1 MAEDQNPLKVE
12 KLPVEVTFI
21 MLGGEELTGTIFLD
35 LHSRHHG
42 GPERME
48 DIVNSGAR
56 FIPILLADKTVV
68 LLNRQR
74 IITAHCRKREADEY
88 ETMALGLLTDIKA
101 TIRLSDGRTITG
113 ALRTDMPKEHTRL
126 SDVLNQPADFV
137 RVIDSGIEYFV
148 NRAYASWFR
157 EG

>member
-1 MAEDQNPLKVE
+1 MAQDGNPLKVE

-35 LHSRHHG
+35 LHSRHHA

-48 DIVNSGAR
+48 DIVDSGAR
-56 FIPILLADKTVV
+56 FIPILLADKKVV

-74 IITAHCRKREADEY
+74 IITAHCRQRETDEY
-88 ETMALGLLTDIKA
+88 EEMTRGLLTDIKA

-113 ALRTDMPKEHTRL
+113 ALRTDMPREHARL
-126 SDVLNQPADFV
+126 SDLLNQPSDFV
-137 RVIDSGIEYFV
+137 RVVDGEIEYFV
-148 NRAYASWFR
+148 NRAYATWFN

>member
-1 MAEDQNPLKVE
+1 MAQDGNPLKVE

-35 LHSRHHG
+35 LHSRHHA

-56 FIPILLADKTVV
+56 FIPILLADKSVV

-74 IITAHCRKREADEY
+74 IITAHCRQREADEY
-88 ETMALGLLTDIKA
+88 EEMTRGLLTDIKA
-101 TIRLSDGRTITG
+101 TIRLSDGRTIAG
-113 ALRTDMPKEHTRL
+113 VLRTDMHREHTRL
-126 SDVLNQPADFV
+126 SDLLNQQEDFV
-137 RVIDSGIEYFV
+137 RVVDGEIEYFV
-148 NRAYASWFR
+148 NRAYATWFN